1 MGETD
6 ARNEIDLGLARMSKL
21 MELLGQ
27 PQDAV
32 RSIHVAG
39 TNGKGSTCVFLASIL
54 RSAGLKVGLYMSPA
68 VVEPMEIIS
77 VNGENISKRAYDE
90 LYDEVTGLG
99 EELESEGLLRPTI
112 FEIQTAVAFLFFKRT
127 GCDINVIETGLGGD
141 LDATNVTGADIAA
154 VITPIG
160 LDHMAFLG
168 PTLTDIA
175 VHKSGIIKRKVPVF
189 VAKQEPEVMEV
200 LTSRAK
206 SVGSEIF
213 EARETSQE
221 KLCEDGC
228 YEFNTAR
235 YQGLKSGLSGSY
247 QVENAALAVTTLD
260 ELRREAMS
268 PLKNVTDEA
277 DVNRPKNEVGT
288 GEKHLKNA
296 DDDKVMKCLKNIDD
310 ETWHKAI
317 YDGIENARISCH
329 MERVGKNPTF
339 VFDGA
344 HNPPAAVALRK
355 SLDEAFPNVPKIF
368 IMGAFADKAYMEVAR
383 TVICDEICVLTVPAA
398 GTRSEAADVLL
409 EKLSS
414 ITECARKSCGDV
426 REAIGVAR
434 DEAIRY
440 HEAHN
445 IWPVVICFGSLSWLA
460 EAKQA
465 L

>member
-1 MGETD
+1 MGETE

-21 MELLGQ
+21 MGLLGQ

-54 RSAGLKVGLYMSPA
+54 KSAGFKVGLYMSPA
-68 VVEPMEIIS
+68 VVEPMEVIS
-77 VNGENISKRAYDE
+77 VNGENISKEVYDE

-99 EELESEGLLRPTI
+99 AELESEGLLRPTI
-112 FEIQTAVAFLFFKRT
+112 FEIQTAVAFLFFKRM

-141 LDATNVTGADIAA
+141 LDATNVTGADVAA
-154 VITPIG
+154 VITLIG

-168 PTLTDIA
+168 PKLTDIA
-175 VHKSGIIKRKVPVF
+175 VHKSGIIKRNVPVF
-189 VAKQEPEVMEV
+189 MAKQEPEVMQV
-200 LTSRAK
+200 LASRAK
-206 SVGSEIF
+206 LMGSEMF
-213 EARETSQE
+213 EVCETSQE
-221 KLCEDGC
+221 RLCEDGC

-247 QVENAALAVTTLD
+247 QVDNAALAVTTLD

-268 PLKNVTDEA
+268 PLKDITDEV
-277 DVNRPKNEVGT
+277 DVNHPKNEVET

-296 DDDKVMKCLKNIDD
+296 ADDKVMKCLKNIDD

-317 YDGIENARISCH
+317 YDGIENARISCR
-329 MERVGKNPTF
+329 MERVGVNPTF

-355 SLDEAFPNVPKIF
+355 SLDEAYPDVPKIF
-368 IMGAFADKAYMEVAR
+368 IMGAFADKDYMEVAR
-383 TVICDEICVLTVPAA
+383 TVISDDICVLTVPAA

-409 EKLSS
+409 EKLSG
-414 ITECARKSCGDV
+414 ITGCVGKSCGDV
-426 REAIGVAR
+426 KNAIEIARAEALK
-434 DEAIRY
+434 Y

-445 IWPVVICFGSLSWLA
+445 TWPVVICFGSLSWLA